1 MKITITQFDE
11 GFMADCTDLPG
22 SPPVGHGPTPEAA
35 IIELFFR
42 LMFSKING
50 PAEDQSWL
58 KYLKYEHGYTMN
70 CPNYR
75 PQFAKK
81 EIPGSSLSLDALV
94 IRAADEIYQKDGDEN
109 GNNFMTREELQALLT
124 RYFNQPTVIEVG
136 IATPAADNGSSPKP
150 PDEPPAEPVFLGT
163 SP

>member
-75 PQFAKK
+75 PLVAKK
-81 EIPGSSLSLDALV
+81 EIPGSVASLPAL
-94 IRAADEIYQKDGDEN
+94 ITRAADEIVERTNEQVSIGLSK
-109 GNNFMTREELQALLT
+109 R
-124 RYFNQPTVIEVG
+124 NQPLRGRDQICDDTVEEG
-136 IATPAADNGSSPKP
+136 GQRCFQ
-150 PDEPPAEPVFLGT
+150 PDAVRSG
-163 SP
+163 